1 MDEAMGQQVTPKAA
15 APAPNTAGTAAT
27 PGSAGGQQLNKTP
40 QSAPTVPVDEDE
52 TQDPSAGME
61 GQFRVILVTVIKVL
75 MVLSSSGGA
84 KTKINCEALLFLL
97 VCASTLCHA

>member
-1 MDEAMGQQVTPKAA
+1 MGQQATPKAA
-15 APAPNTAGTAAT
+15 APAPVTVGTSAT

-61 GQFRVILVTVIKVL
+61 GQFRVIFVTLMINSDTISTGPGLRLVPISCQ
-75 MVLSSSGGA
+75 SSHIGTDTA
-84 KTKINCEALLFLL
+84 E
-97 VCASTLCHA
+97 VVV